1 MATKRTSTA
10 TKHPPQE
17 DVEDDLSIEYPSS
30 DGEPMA
36 ESEFQYIPL
45 TDTVAALRHW
55 FIHRT
60 DAYIAGDMLVP
71 FPLEYALCR
80 ISVNHSR
87 ASRNPELEAAFQY
100 Q

>member
-55 FIHRT
+55 FIHR
-60 DAYIAGDMLVP
+60 DRRVHRRR
-71 FPLEYALCR
+71 YASITTSDSKR
-80 ISVNHSR
+80 G
-87 ASRNPELEAAFQY
+87 A
-100 Q
+100 